1 MTGRTLLQRRQS
13 SYHYQT
19 FPGVAPPSSRGRP
32 PLLSKPN
39 TNSPDTVGI
48 GSGSSSLRS
57 MRNDGNNG
65 GGGGDNS
72 SGTPIPRRQLI
83 ILAVI
88 SLAEQTAL
96 NSVAPYLP
104 EMAATFPEVD
114 AARVGMYVGIIAS
127 SFAAAQFATN
137 VFWGRLSDRIGRKP
151 VILLGTFLTGLCV
164 LAFGFC
170 RTLTQAIVVQV
181 LMGLANG
188 NAGAYLP
195 GQARRIK
202 SKILMLTRR

>member
-19 FPGVAPPSSRGRP
+19 FPGVVPPSNRGRP
-32 PLLSKPN
+32 PPHSKLN
-39 TNSPDTVGI
+39 SGSPDAIGI

-65 GGGGDNS
+65 GGGGGGSENS

-96 NSVAPYLP
+96 NSISPYLP

-114 AARVGMYVGIIAS
+114 EGRVGLYVGIIAS

-151 VILLGTFLTGLCV
+151 VILMGTFLTSLCF

-170 RTLTQAIVVQV
+170 RTLTQAITVQV
-181 LMGLANG
+181 LMGLVNA
-188 NAGAYLP
+188 NAGAYFM
-195 GQARRIK
+195 GETVVCVRC
-202 SKILMLTRR
+202 